1 MFVTKN
7 QFYVFLSCVT
17 FGCVC
22 AILLSIFAAI
32 KFFIKNKTLK
42 VLIDV
47 AIFTLIAFL
56 FRIYSYARNFPNF
69 RVYMFFGVLLGM
81 FMYFK
86 SFHILLAKYTKKFY
100 NIINR
105 KIIKNKKAKDERNK
119 VKKVDSRNYGRRCFV
134 GSGASI
140 DNGVSTN
147 INSSR
152 KQPNRKVRR
161 KNRRV

>member
-22 AILLSIFAAI
+22 AILLSISTVI
-32 KFFIKNKTLK
+32 KFFIKNKAFKILPD
-42 VLIDV
+42 VVVFILIS
-47 AIFTLIAFL
+47 FL
-56 FRIYSYARNFPNF
+56 YRIYSYKINFPNV
-69 RVYMFFGVLLGM
+69 RIYMIFGVLLGM
-81 FMYFK
+81 LMYFK
-86 SFHILLAKYTKKFY
+86 SFHILLAKYIKKFY
-100 NIINR
+100 NILNR
-105 KIIKNKKAKDERNK
+105 KITKIKKAKDERNK

-134 GSGASI
+134 GSSASI